1 MSLTIVRM
9 NTASSQTST
18 VLLLTLPPLSDDL
31 QNHCLD
37 VEYEDPL
44 PVDFDCSRSRS
55 RKRDFR
61 VIRAAELIYRYILN
75 VANIVKTDSDP
86 PIEIID
92 QQEQSLRAGMGLL
105 TERLPPVDY
114 GDDRPAQIDDP
125 AHRIR
130 RSRQPR
136 YVLHCHDFAK
146 GVHVAREGTAA
157 DVEHEKATR
166 RNARFFLDDLCG
178 RQRDG
183 VSHRI

>member
-18 VLLLTLPPLSDDL
+18 VLLTLPPLSDDL

-44 PVDFDCSRSRS
+44 PVDFDCSRYRS
-55 RKRDFR
+55 RQRDFR
-61 VIRAAELIYRYILN
+61 VIRGPELIYRYILN
-75 VANIVKTDSDP
+75 VANIVNADSNP
-86 PIEIID
+86 PIEIIN

-105 TERLPPVDY
+105 AERLPPVDY

-125 AHRIR
+125 AHGIR

-136 YVLHCHDFAK
+136 YVLHCHNFAK
-146 GVHVAREGTAA
+146 GVHVAGEGAAA
-157 DVEHEKATR
+157 DVEHEKAAC
-166 RNARFFLDDLCG
+166 RNVRLFFDDLFV

-183 VSHRI
+183 VTHRI